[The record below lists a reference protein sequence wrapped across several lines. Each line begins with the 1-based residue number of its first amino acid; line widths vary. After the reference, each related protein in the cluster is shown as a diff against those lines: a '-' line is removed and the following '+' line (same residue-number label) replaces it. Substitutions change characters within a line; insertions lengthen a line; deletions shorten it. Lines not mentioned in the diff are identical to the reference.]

1 MQLAS
6 VVRCESKESVKT
18 GAGIMVGKKYDSTV
32 NVAGFL
38 PSLVRQKG
46 WEKQLDL
53 HSIFPKWK
61 DLVNEDFAEHAVPL
75 KIERDVLWLEVENSS
90 WLQQLQYGKY
100 ELLGDLNDF
109 LRLGQLK
116 DIKMV
121 LPSRKDTLSFNPDA
135 KGQPVHFER
144 PSPEKVASF
153 QNQVDCIGDEKCREA
168 LMQFWYLAHACKK
181 K

>member
-1 MQLAS
+1 MQS
-6 VVRCESKESVKT
+6 VEVTKRDSKAIGKT
-18 GAGIMVGKKYDSTV
+18 GDKVMVGKKKNSAA
-32 NVAGFL
+32 NVAGLL
-38 PSLVRQKG
+38 PSLLRQKG

-53 HSIFPKWK
+53 HSVFPKWK
-61 DLVNEDFAEHAVPL
+61 DLVDEDFAGHAVPL

-100 ELLGDLNDF
+100 ELLADLNDF

-121 LPSRKDTLSFNPDA
+121 LPSQKDKLSFDPDD
-135 KGQPVHFER
+135 KGPPVCFER
-144 PSPEKVASF
+144 PSPEKIASF
-153 QNQVDCIGDEKCREA
+153 QKQVDCIGDEECREA
-168 LMQFWYLAHACKK
+168 LMQFWYLANACKK